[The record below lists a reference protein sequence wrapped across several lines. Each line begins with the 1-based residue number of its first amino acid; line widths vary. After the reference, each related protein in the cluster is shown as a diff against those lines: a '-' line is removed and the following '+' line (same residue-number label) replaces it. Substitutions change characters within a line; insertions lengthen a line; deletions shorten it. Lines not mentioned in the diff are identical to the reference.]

1 MLGKLVQYVIH
12 TASFFI
18 LYFTVSLYSAQAAD
32 ISIYGGGY
40 STNFPV
46 QSYKE
51 RQFKTIVRQQ
61 YDFSCGSAA
70 LATLLKYHYDWP
82 VEEKDILLSMY
93 SKGDKEKIRKEG
105 FSLLDMKQYLA
116 STGFKANGFR
126 ADLNKLTSVGI
137 PAIVLINNAGYLHFV
152 VVKGVTK
159 DRVLVGDPAMGL
171 KVFERTAF
179 EKMWNGI
186 LFVILNDKEYAQANF
201 NRDQDWKTKE
211 KAKFD
216 AALSDQALAGFTVHT
231 SPTPGYY
238 Y

>member
-1 MLGKLVQYVIH
+1 MLGKPPFSLSLIAIFL
-12 TASFFI
+12 ASCFFLPFSTLHASEI
-18 LYFTVSLYSAQAAD
+18 PLFSS
-32 ISIYGGGY
+32 GF
-40 STNFPV
+40 STNFKV
-46 QSYKE
+46 QSYKD
-51 RQFKTIVRQQ
+51 RQFKSIIRQQ

-70 LATLLKYHYDWP
+70 LATLLHYHYDWP
-82 VEEKDILLSMY
+82 AEEKDILMSMY
-93 SKGDKEKIRKEG
+93 AKGDKEKIRKEG

-116 STGFKANGFR
+116 SIGFKANGFR

-159 DRVLVGDPAMGL
+159 NRVLVGDPAIGL

-186 LFVILNDKEYAQANF
+186 LFVVLNDKEYAQQTF

-211 KAKFD
+211 KGKLD
-216 AALSDQALAGFTVHT
+216 AALSDQALASFTVHI